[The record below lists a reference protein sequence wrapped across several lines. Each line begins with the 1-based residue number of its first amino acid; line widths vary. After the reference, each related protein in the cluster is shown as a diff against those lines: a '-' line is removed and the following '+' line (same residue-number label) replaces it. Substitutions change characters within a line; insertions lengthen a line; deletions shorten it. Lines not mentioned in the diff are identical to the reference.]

1 LDKEKDMMMKMMIK
15 VIMLM
20 MMKRRRSFSFLDLQF
35 FPSGKG
41 LAMHSVP
48 EFCTVERLGRSHN
61 G

>member
-1 LDKEKDMMMKMMIK
+1 MMMKMMIK